1 MEYKKSIVRV
11 PKVKNLEMN
20 ENAIL
25 ADIYG
30 RLVDMKMVL
39 NAAISDLD
47 LIKLTGPT
55 EVASFARKEK
65 VAKYRNEMKNV
76 KNEIYQLASIFEGFK
91 NNPESLND

>member
-20 ENAIL
+20 ENAVL

-39 NAAISDLD
+39 NAAISDLN
-47 LIKLTGPT
+47 LIKLTVPT
-55 EVASFARKEK
+55 EAASFARKEK

-76 KNEIYQLASIFEGFK
+76 KNEIYQLASIFESFK